1 MSDKLSQNEGAGGAF
16 AGRAQTTSCEDIVL
30 QSSGRGN
37 GNHTTPYRKNNSA
50 LLVSKYLPNKDAT
63 WEDTTGG
70 TMDGYST
77 GPPIQDDQDEERMG
91 SNVLHGLHKEC
102 DWDAYLDH

>member
-1 MSDKLSQNEGAGGAF
+1 MQKVLHRFRDKDPGGEDGIQPSAKKKDQKSSTLPDGSMSDKLSQNEGAGGAF

-63 WEDTTGG
+63 
-70 TMDGYST
+70 
-77 GPPIQDDQDEERMG
+77 
-91 SNVLHGLHKEC
+91 
-102 DWDAYLDH
+102 